1 MGFPGTTRVRAKV
14 RKRATS
20 STGTMS
26 RTRRAAYSRSRLAAI
41 PDLPYSLYLTSLF
54 LVHVGVPIELV
65 VVIDV
70 ALHVLAHDHVPVGAA
85 EERQRCVIHH
95 QLLSLLARSQP
106 GLLVQREGELVDK
119 GVHLRIRVAD
129 VVGRAVGLDDP
140 AHVVP
145 GVVDPGEP
153 LVDPDLKLL
162 ALFLL
167 VEWRKGQLL
176 DRDVETQLL
185 QIGLDEDRRALGL
198 FPVRTH
204 REGDSR
210 RSLAFRESARGQKVR
225 SLLEIGVVLPEAEV
239 AGR

>member
-1 MGFPGTTRVRAKV
+1 
-14 RKRATS
+14 S

-41 PDLPYSLYLTSLF
+41 PDLTYSLYLTYLF

-65 VVIDV
+65 VVVDV

-85 EERQRCVIHH
+85 EERQRRVLHH
-95 QLLSLLARSQP
+95 QLLSLLARGQP
-106 GLLVQREGELVDK
+106 GLLVHGESELVDQR
-119 GVHLRIRVAD
+119 VHLRIRVAD

-162 ALFLL
+162 ALLLL
-167 VEWRKGQLL
+167 VEGRKGQLL

-185 QIGLDEDRRALGL
+185 KVGLDQDRRALRL
-198 FPVRTH
+198 LPVRTH
-204 REGDSR
+204 RDRYGR
-210 RSLAFRESARGQKVR
+210 RSLAFREAARGQQVGG
-225 SLLEIGVVLPEAEV
+225 LLEIGVVLPEAEV
-239 AGR
+239 AGRHAI

>member
-1 MGFPGTTRVRAKV
+1 MGFPGTTRVRANV

-41 PDLPYSLYLTSLF
+41 PDLPTYSLYLTSLF

-65 VVIDV
+65 VVVDV
-70 ALHVLAHDHVPVGAA
+70 AFHVLAHDHVPVGAA
-85 EERQRCVIHH
+85 EERQRRVLHH

-106 GLLVQREGELVDK
+106 GVLVHGEGELVDQ

-145 GVVDPGEP
+145 GVVDPREP
-153 LVDPDLKLL
+153 LVDPYLKLL
-162 ALFLL
+162 ALLLL

-185 QIGLDEDRRALGL
+185 QVGLDQDR
-198 FPVRTH
+198 
-204 REGDSR
+204 
-210 RSLAFRESARGQKVR
+210 
-225 SLLEIGVVLPEAEV
+225 
-239 AGR
+239 